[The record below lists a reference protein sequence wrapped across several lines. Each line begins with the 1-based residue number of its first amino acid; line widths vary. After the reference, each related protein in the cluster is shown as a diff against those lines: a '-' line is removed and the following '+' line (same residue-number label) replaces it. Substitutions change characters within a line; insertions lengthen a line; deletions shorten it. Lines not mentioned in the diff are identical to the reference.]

1 MVTIDGSDGG
11 GQVLRLAVAVATL
24 AGTSV
29 TVENVRGARPDPGLR
44 PQHVAAVEALSGL
57 ADATTD
63 GVAVDSDT
71 VVFDPGGGIGGD
83 VSVEVGT
90 AGSIPLIFDAVL
102 PLGWRAE
109 EPIRVRAMGGTHVKW
124 APTMDYVRS
133 VTLPLLRSHNLEA
146 SVTNL
151 EYGFYPEGGGA
162 ATLEITPSSID
173 PIERCNR
180 GALQSI
186 AVHSIETADLAA
198 ADVAERQI
206 EGVMETLDGSVSVP
220 FETETRTVESP
231 STGTA
236 VLVTG
241 DYENGRSGFTALGEP
256 GRPAEDVGAE
266 AADAF
271 LEHHETDAAVDRYLA
286 DQLLVFLAIAGGTY
300 TIPALTE
307 HVQSARTVLS
317 AFGHDITIRNDEP
330 PFVVRG

>member
-11 GQVLRLAVAVATL
+11 GQMLRLAAAVATL
-24 AGTSV
+24 EGTSV
-29 TVENVRGARPDPGLR
+29 TVENVRGNRPDPGLR

-63 GVAVDSDT
+63 GVAVGSDT
-71 VVFDPGGGIGGD
+71 VVFDPGGAIGGD

-102 PLGWRAE
+102 PLGVRAE

-133 VTLPLLRSHNLEA
+133 VTLPLLRSHGLAA
-146 SVTNL
+146 SVTDL
-151 EYGFYPEGGGA
+151 EYGFYPVGGGTA
-162 ATLEITPSSID
+162 SLEITPASID
-173 PIERCNR
+173 PIERCDR
-180 GALQSI
+180 GALQSM

-198 ADVAERQI
+198 ADVADRQI
-206 EGVMETLDGSVSVP
+206 EGVTEALDGRVSAP
-220 FETETRTVESP
+220 IESESSTVESP

-271 LEHHETDAAVDRYLA
+271 LEHHVTDAAVDRYLA
-286 DQLLVFLAIAGGTY
+286 DQLLPVLAFAGGRY
-300 TIPALTE
+300 SIPAVTE

-330 PFVVRG
+330 PFVVRR